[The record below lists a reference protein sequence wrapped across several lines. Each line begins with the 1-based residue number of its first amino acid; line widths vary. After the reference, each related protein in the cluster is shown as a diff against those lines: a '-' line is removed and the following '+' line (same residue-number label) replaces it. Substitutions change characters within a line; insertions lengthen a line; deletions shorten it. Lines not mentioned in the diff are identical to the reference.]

1 MGFSLSTLKCIGD
14 GSPQL
19 IWLRIAFPILGLG
32 VSHRTRLMS
41 DKGKDP
47 PNPFEEIQKQLQDLL
62 KNPNISFGV
71 SPFFQTPPPPPN
83 KGEAPESQPP
93 DNEPPPPP
101 DDDPLAAIRN
111 FCLKPK
117 DIRDYLNRYVVKQ
130 YEAKKVLSV
139 AICDHYNHV
148 RNCLKNPE
156 DTDREYSKQ
165 NILLLGPT
173 GVGKTFLMRTIAKM
187 IGVPFVKA
195 DATKFSETGY
205 VGSDVDDLVRDLL
218 KVAGGDADLAKYGII
233 YIDEIDKIA
242 SAVNRAGGRDVSG
255 RGVQIN
261 LLKLMEETEVN
272 LFSATDMM
280 SQMQAFMEMQ
290 RGGKPRKK
298 SINTRHILFIVSG
311 AFDKLAEDI
320 QKRLTKAS
328 IGFGADRDESGND
341 TSKYLHKA
349 ETRDFIDYGFEPEF
363 VGRLPVRVA
372 CDALETQDLA
382 EILRTSEGNILQ
394 QYREDF
400 AGYGIKFDID
410 EKAIIKVADLAHK
423 EKTGAR
429 GLMTILERLFR
440 DFKFELPS
448 TAIKE
453 FEVNEETVTNPKLA
467 LRRIMDDNAHLLR
480 DVLKAELLAYARDF
494 EKAHGFHLRFEK
506 RAIDRVIELVTEED
520 KTPRTICVERFK
532 DLEHGLSIIFRN
544 TNRRVF
550 TISKALVDN
559 CDKEISKWVVKS
571 FRDKEETED

>member
-1 MGFSLSTLKCIGD
+1 
-14 GSPQL
+14 
-19 IWLRIAFPILGLG
+19 
-32 VSHRTRLMS
+32 MS

-62 KNPNISFGV
+62 KNPNISVGV
-71 SPFFQTPPPPPN
+71 SPFFQTQPPN
-83 KGEAPESQPP
+83 NGEAPDTPP
-93 DNEPPPPP
+93 PEDEPPPPP
-101 DDDPLAAIRN
+101 PDEDDPLSAIRN
-111 FCLKPK
+111 FRLKPK

-205 VGSDVDDLVRDLL
+205 VGSDVDDLVRDLV

-242 SAVNRAGGRDVSG
+242 SAVNRAGGGRDVSG

-272 LFSATDMM
+272 LFGANDMM
-280 SQMQAFMEMQ
+280 AQMQAFMEMQ
-290 RGGKPRKK
+290 RGGKPKKK
-298 SINTRHILFIVSG
+298 SISTRHILFIVSG

-320 QKRLTKAS
+320 QTRLTKAS
-328 IGFGADRDESGND
+328 IGFGADRDDPDQE
-341 TSKYLHKA
+341 TSRYLHKA

-372 CDALETQDLA
+372 CDALETEDLA

-400 AGYGIKFDID
+400 KGYGIKFDMD
-410 EKAIIKVADLAHK
+410 DAAVNKVANLAHK

-453 FEVNEETVTNPKLA
+453 FSVDEETVEEPKACLDK
-467 LRRIMDDNAHLLR
+467 LLGDNAHLLR
-480 DVLKAELLAYARDF
+480 DVHKAELMDYARDF
-494 EKAHGFHLRFEK
+494 ETAHGFRLRFEK
-506 RAIDRVIELVTEED
+506 RAIDRIIELVTEED

-532 DLEHGLSIIFRN
+532 DLEHGLSIISRN
-544 TNRRVF
+544 TDKRTF
-550 TISKALVDN
+550 TITKALVEN

-571 FRDKEETED
+571 FREKEETED